1 MSRLRWRSPSNCSAD
16 SWSYSATWMPGRSIA
31 QGAQGGGQDARVHGV
46 GHVADAQAALL
57 AAAEPPAEVLQ
68 PVRVAQQGA
77 CLGQEDAAVGGQ
89 PDALLAAFEEGQAQ
103 VLLQLGDLPAERR
116 LGDVQLL
123 GGAADVFGL
132 GDGDEVA
139 ELTQVK
145 HVGPRRTQVCP
156 SKSWTVSSMD
166 PNLEHARPTDRTF
179 SDESVAIA
187 SSRHSRSRHRYR
199 KDPPMSIK
207 PLLPGTLGFGTAPLG
222 NMFRAIPDEEAAAT
236 VEAAW
241 DQGIRYFD
249 TAPFYG
255 AGLSEIRLG
264 DVLAQHPRDEFVL
277 STKVGR
283 VILDEIEDPAVR
295 DLGEKGGLFE
305 HGRPNKMVN
314 DYTADATL
322 RSIEDSLKRLRTDRL
337 DIVWVH
343 DVAQD
348 FYGDEWLA
356 AYETARTG
364 AFRVL
369 QKLREEGVIK
379 GWGLGVNRVEPLEL
393 TLDLDE
399 PKPDA
404 FLLAGRYTLL
414 DHDRALQRLLP
425 AAAAQDVDI
434 VVGGPYSSGILA
446 GGTHFEYQQAPAHII
461 DKVERIKALAERH
474 GVGIKSAALQFAL
487 AHPAT
492 AAVIPG
498 ATKPSRIAEDVAAL
512 GETIPAAFWT
522 DLREE
527 RLIAQDAPVPA
538 TA

>member
-1 MSRLRWRSPSNCSAD
+1 
-16 SWSYSATWMPGRSIA
+16 
-31 QGAQGGGQDARVHGV
+31 
-46 GHVADAQAALL
+46 
-57 AAAEPPAEVLQ
+57 
-68 PVRVAQQGA
+68 
-77 CLGQEDAAVGGQ
+77 
-89 PDALLAAFEEGQAQ
+89 
-103 VLLQLGDLPAERR
+103 
-116 LGDVQLL
+116 
-123 GGAADVFGL
+123 
-132 GDGDEVA
+132 
-139 ELTQVK
+139 
-145 HVGPRRTQVCP
+145 
-156 SKSWTVSSMD
+156 
-166 PNLEHARPTDRTF
+166 
-179 SDESVAIA
+179 
-187 SSRHSRSRHRYR
+187 
-199 KDPPMSIK
+199 MSITS
-207 PLLPGTLGFGTAPLG
+207 LLPGALGFGTAPLG

-264 DVLAQHPRDEFVL
+264 EVLSRHPREDFVL

-283 VILDEIEDPAVR
+283 VILDETEDPAAR

-314 DYTADATL
+314 DYSADATL

-356 AYETARTG
+356 AYESARTG

-379 GWGLGVNRVEPLEL
+379 AWGLGVNRVEPLEL

-425 AAAAQDVDI
+425 SAAAQGVDV

-446 GGTHFEYQQAPAHII
+446 GGAHFEYQQAPAHIV
-461 DKVERIKALAERH
+461 DRVERIKAVTQRH
-474 GVGIKSAALQFAL
+474 GVGIKAAALQFSL

-492 AAVIPG
+492 VAAIPG
-498 ATKPSRIAEDVAAL
+498 ATRPSRIAEDVAAL
-512 GETIPAAFWT
+512 GESVPAGFWT
-522 DLREE
+522 ELREE
-527 RLIAQDAPVPA
+527 RLIAQDAPVPV
-538 TA
+538 TAA

>member
-1 MSRLRWRSPSNCSAD
+1 MTL
-16 SWSYSATWMPGRSIA
+16 
-31 QGAQGGGQDARVHGV
+31 
-46 GHVADAQAALL
+46 
-57 AAAEPPAEVLQ
+57 
-68 PVRVAQQGA
+68 
-77 CLGQEDAAVGGQ
+77 
-89 PDALLAAFEEGQAQ
+89 
-103 VLLQLGDLPAERR
+103 
-116 LGDVQLL
+116 
-123 GGAADVFGL
+123 
-132 GDGDEVA
+132 
-139 ELTQVK
+139 
-145 HVGPRRTQVCP
+145 
-156 SKSWTVSSMD
+156 SS
-166 PNLEHARPTDRTF
+166 
-179 SDESVAIA
+179 
-187 SSRHSRSRHRYR
+187 
-199 KDPPMSIK
+199 
-207 PLLPGTLGFGTAPLG
+207 LLPGALGFGTAPLG
-222 NMFRAIPDEEAAAT
+222 NMFRDIPDDEAAAT

-241 DQGIRYFD
+241 NQGIRYFD

-283 VILDEIEDPAVR
+283 LVLDETEDPAAR
-295 DLGEKGGLFE
+295 DLGEKGGLFA
-305 HGRPNKMVN
+305 HGRPNRMVN
-314 DYTADATL
+314 DYSADATL

-369 QKLREEGVIK
+369 QQLRDEGVIK
-379 GWGLGVNRVEPLEL
+379 AWGLGVNRVEPLEL

-414 DHDRALQRLLP
+414 DHSRAHQRLLP
-425 AAAAQDVDI
+425 AAAEQGVDI

-446 GGTHFEYQQAPAHII
+446 GGTHFEYQKAPAAII
-461 DKVERIKALAERH
+461 DKVERIKAAATRH
-474 GVGIKSAALQFAL
+474 GVGIKAAALQFSL

-492 AAVIPG
+492 VAAIPG

-512 GETIPAAFWT
+512 EETIPSAFWT
-522 DLREE
+522 ELRAEG
-527 RLIAQDAPVPA
+527 LIAGDAPAPVP